1 MRLTAFHIDGFGI
14 FCEQGLD
21 PVPPGLTLFEGVNE
35 AGKSTLLAF
44 LRAIPYGFEG
54 RRGPARYEPLV
65 GGKHGG
71 WIEFVTTDGGR
82 YRLERAQAR
91 TLVGDARLIDL
102 PTGQPLGQDA
112 LMRLLGNTPREA
124 YTSVYAFSIAE
135 LQTLESLTEDQV
147 RSRIWTAGLGLGDV
161 SVVDVEGDIRKR
173 SGDLYASRASKR
185 PVNET
190 LRALRD
196 TRKALRAAREEL
208 PRYESEKARVEQLE
222 ADLAALETQ
231 REQLERRLRRLEQYD
246 KAWDVWVKLRAHRE
260 ELAKLGPE
268 EPFPTDGIQ
277 RFEAL
282 QEKHEALTGETGEIS
297 DQMADLQEEQES
309 LQIDRALVERRDEVE
324 AVARMEREL
333 RTTLGD
339 LPKVQGEAAAQEIQL
354 AEDLRDLG
362 PDWDEE
368 RLRTFDIS
376 AAVTTAARELGERLR
391 DAEAEVAKAGAEVER
406 RGRAVESAEKAL
418 GQAQG
423 ALAEL
428 PAVTVRDPETLKQR
442 LAALT
447 AARQAIQEAGAAG
460 AEVSHL
466 EDRCAD
472 LERQKA
478 AAAARRDETGAAIP
492 VWVGPLIGAAVAA
505 GMIAASRHPAVI
517 AAGVVLGA
525 VIAGAF
531 YWLSCRLDRATADRR
546 QRAEEE
552 VAQVEKAIGGT
563 QQRAQDAHAQLSE
576 AQGRLAEATQ
586 ELGRDIGGSADLER
600 IAEELEEARTQLEH
614 RGEAE
619 RQLERAGAALREA
632 QEDLGRAEQERESA
646 QELLD
651 TVRAEWRGW
660 LERRELP
667 ADMSPEA
674 FREMVESVRRL
685 REGLRDLEQ
694 RRSRVRGMRQRVESI
709 EAQARE
715 TWDACNRDFPA
726 LDDLPNAVVA
736 LAGELRES
744 SENAARAEALDRQ
757 IAQLRTRLKRTED
770 SRAEVEGQIAALM
783 EQAGAKSEE
792 EFRHKGEL
800 GAQRQGLQQSIG
812 EGETDIELIAGVGE
826 DRRQFETELAQINPA
841 DTGPEIAEARQS
853 IEAVRKQA
861 ATVNQELG
869 GLRAEIERLAESA
882 NIAQLTQDQER
893 LRAQLREQIEEYG
906 ALAAALHLIG
916 EARGKYERERQPAVI
931 QEASR
936 CMDKITRGAYQR
948 VLSPLGEEELSLEA
962 ADGRFKA
969 IEELSR
975 GTQQQLYLAMR
986 LAYVTVHHQSP
997 GAEPLP
1003 LIMDEV
1009 LVNFDPDR
1017 ARQTAELILEVAQD
1031 NQIFMFTCHPE
1042 TTELFRELHPGVP
1055 VVAVEGGR
1063 IAAPR

>member
-1 MRLTAFHIDGFGI
+1 VRLTAFHIDGFGI
-14 FCEQGLD
+14 FCDQGLD
-21 PVPPGLTLFEGVNE
+21 LVPPGLTLFQGVNE

-54 RRGPARYEPLV
+54 RRGPPRYEPLA
-65 GGKHGG
+65 GGQHGG
-71 WIEFVTTDGGR
+71 WIEFVTTDGAR

-91 TLVGDARLIDL
+91 TLAGEARLSGL
-102 PTGQPLGQDA
+102 ATGQPLGQDA
-112 LMRLLGNTPREA
+112 LTRLLGNTPREA

-135 LQTLESLTEDQV
+135 LQTLKSLTEEQV

-161 SVVDVEGDIRKR
+161 SIVDVAADIRKR
-173 SGDLYASRASKR
+173 REDLYASRASKR
-185 PVNET
+185 PINET

-196 TRKALRAAREEL
+196 TRRALREAREEL
-208 PRYESEKARVEQLE
+208 PAYENQRARAEELETHLAESEAEH
-222 ADLAALETQ
+222 
-231 REQLERRLRRLEQYD
+231 EQLERRLQRLEQYE
-246 KAWDVWVKLRAHRE
+246 KAWPTWVTLRADRE
-260 ELAKLGPE
+260 MLAELPPGE
-268 EPFPTDGIQ
+268 SFPADGVQ
-277 RFEAL
+277 RLEAL
-282 QEKHEALTGETGEIS
+282 RERHEALTGETGEIS

-339 LPKVQGEAAAQEIQL
+339 LPKVQGEAAAQETQL
-354 AEDLRDLG
+354 ADDLRDLG
-362 PDWDEE
+362 PNWDEE

-391 DAEAEVAKAGAEVER
+391 NAEAEIAEIAREVER
-406 RGRAVESAEKAL
+406 RGRAVELADKAL
-418 GQAQG
+418 EQAQV

-428 PAVTVRDPETLKQR
+428 PAAPVRDSEALRQR
-442 LAALT
+442 LGILA
-447 AARQAIQEAGAAG
+447 AARQAIQEVGTAG

-478 AAAARRDETGAAIP
+478 AAVPRRDEMGAAVP
-492 VWVGPLIGAAVAA
+492 VWLGPLIGAVVVV
-505 GMIAASRHPAVI
+505 GMVAASRHPGVI
-517 AAGVVLGA
+517 GAGVVLGGA
-525 VIAGAF
+525 IAGALH
-531 YWLSCRLDRATADRR
+531 WLSRRLDRATAERR
-546 QRAEEE
+546 KRAEEE
-552 VAQVEKAIGGT
+552 VVQVEEATGDT
-563 QQRAQDAHAQLSE
+563 RQRAQNVHAQLSE
-576 AQGRLAEATQ
+576 AQDRLAGAAR
-586 ELGRDIGGSADLER
+586 ELGTEIEGPADVER
-600 IAEELEEARTQLEH
+600 IAQELEDARAQLEH
-614 RGEAE
+614 RREAE
-619 RQLERAGAALREA
+619 QQVQRGQAALREA
-632 QEDLGRAEQERESA
+632 QESLGRAQQERNSA
-646 QELLD
+646 EQSLD
-651 TVRAEWRGW
+651 TIRGEWRAW
-660 LERRELP
+660 LKRRELP
-667 ADMSPEA
+667 AEMSPEA

-715 TWDACNRDFPA
+715 TWDACQRDFPA
-726 LDDLPNAVVA
+726 LDDLPNGIVA

-757 IAQLRTRLKRTED
+757 IAQLQARLTRAED
-770 SRAEVEGQIAALM
+770 SRAEVEGQTAALM
-783 EQAGAKSEE
+783 QQAGAKSEE
-792 EFRHKGEL
+792 EFRRKGEL
-800 GAQRQGLQQSIG
+800 DAQRQDLQRSIR
-812 EGETDIELIAGVGE
+812 ERETDIELIAGVGE
-826 DRRQFETELAQINPA
+826 GRRQFEAELAQINPA
-841 DTGPEIAEARQS
+841 DTGAEIVEARAS
-853 IEAVRKQA
+853 LEAVRKQA
-861 ATVNQELG
+861 AAVNQELG
-869 GLRAEIERLAESA
+869 GLRTEIKRLAESA

-916 EARGKYERERQPAVI
+916 EARAKYERERQPAVLK
-931 QEASR
+931 EAGW
-936 CMDKITRGAYQR
+936 CMQRITQSAYQR

-986 LAYVTVHHQSP
+986 LAYVRVHHQSP

-1009 LVNFDPDR
+1009 LVNFDPER
-1017 ARQTAELILEVAQD
+1017 ARRTAELILEVAQD
-1031 NQIFMFTCHPE
+1031 NQVFLFTCHPE
-1042 TTELFRELHPGVP
+1042 TTEIFRELDPNVP

-1063 IAAPR
+1063 IVAPK